1 MLLIAHVAFMMN
13 DKKYN
18 LENKKIWKN
27 EHPQRISTE
36 AQMNE
41 WIIGIEIRLN
51 EQKWFS
57 THLLL

>member
-1 MLLIAHVAFMMN
+1 MDLIAHVAFMMN

-18 LENKKIWKN
+18 LEKKKWKN

-36 AQMNE
+36 AQINE
-41 WIIGIEIRLN
+41 WIIGIEIRVN
-51 EQKWFS
+51 EQKCFS